1 MGSKG
6 PRSSLSLGTI
16 LTLCLTLIVTVGC
29 VYVFRKIQSQNP
41 DASMGAQKVI
51 GLIDSALQGATPS
64 PASPQPTVR
73 TVKVTL
79 APQPQATPLPSFA
92 PNTIPTAAPA
102 SGRQYAF
109 SVTVGG
115 MICFHSDITDS
126 VYDADAKTFD
136 YSAIG
141 AALRSKVY
149 ADLNLASLPQV
160 INTEDLK
167 YADILAPAAIA
178 ESIRGMGFSHVLL
191 STEHIL
197 DQGVDG
203 AMNTVTA
210 LKAQKLTP
218 VGVNAGYGTQ
228 NALIT
233 INGAKVALLAYTDVL
248 TAKGQNE
255 LAKEPY
261 LLRMYNQDIARE
273 DIRNALAQG
282 AECVIVCMYWGK
294 ADTASPTNAQKN
306 IARALAEMG
315 ADVILGFRPTRVL
328 PMEVLGT
335 VAENGK
341 YHETLVAYSMG
352 TLLTESREGNDIS
365 GILLHISVSVNE
377 RGEVSFSSLE
387 YTPTYVWRQSVNGKM
402 LFRIV
407 SSADAP
413 PEGMNADQQRYLQ
426 NALTRVQ
433 KALQTSPVALR
444 TE

>member
-6 PRSSLSLGTI
+6 PRASLSWGTVLI
-16 LTLCLTLIVTVGC
+16 LCLTVIVTVGC

-51 GLIDSALQGATPS
+51 GLIDSALQGATPP

-79 APQPQATPLPSFA
+79 APQPKATPIPSFS
-92 PNTIPTAAPA
+92 PQMISTAAPA

-109 SVTVGG
+109 TVTVGG
-115 MICFHSDITDS
+115 MAGYHSDISDS
-126 VYDADAKTFD
+126 VYDANAKTFD
-136 YSAIG
+136 YSTIG
-141 AALRSKVY
+141 AALRSRVY
-149 ADLNLASLPQV
+149 ADLNILSLPQV
-160 INTEDLK
+160 INTADLK
-167 YADILAPAAIA
+167 YADMIAPAAVA
-178 ESIRGMGFSHVLL
+178 SSIRSMGFSHVLL
-191 STEHIL
+191 NTEHIL

-203 AMNTVTA
+203 AMNTVAA
-210 LKAQKLTP
+210 LKAQKLMP
-218 VGVNAGYGTQ
+218 IGVNAGYGTQ
-228 NALIT
+228 NAMIT
-233 INGAKVALLAYTDVL
+233 INGAKVAILAYTDVL

-255 LAKEPY
+255 LAREPY
-261 LLRMYNQDIARE
+261 LLRTFTQDTARE

-294 ADTASPTNAQKN
+294 ADTAVPTNAQKN
-306 IARALAEMG
+306 TARALAEMG

-328 PMEVLGT
+328 PIELLGT

-365 GILLHISVSVNE
+365 GILLHLSVRINE
-377 RGEVSFSSLE
+377 RGEVGFSSLE
-387 YTPTYVWRQSVNGKM
+387 YTPTYVWRQNVNGKM
-402 LFRIV
+402 MFRIV

-413 PEGMNADQQRYLQ
+413 PAGMNADQQRYLQ

-433 KALQTSPVALR
+433 RALQTSPVTLR
-444 TE
+444 SE